1 MDNLYFGEIIR
12 IRREEL
18 NMKQKELC
26 EGVCERSTLSK
37 IERGKNECSKYLAE
51 VFLQRLGLPMDFY
64 YASSSKTGIEQL
76 KIKNKINDAIR
87 MREYDKLPELI
98 EIGNQVQDNNL
109 LFKQFI
115 VETEGIYALRVEK
128 DIPKARELLLSAMR
142 VLHEKFELDSEW
154 KFRFIT
160 EEYYIMNILANTYV
174 SEEKY
179 DIAIEIFK
187 KLLERAEKS
196 FVHEDEESI
205 RIIIMLMYNLSR
217 SYGRTNHFVECLEI
231 SEKAIELCK
240 RFGRT
245 GRLAE
250 LLINKGYALC
260 ATFRK
265 NEGILVL
272 KNALAMCDV
281 LGMKETINIIYKDA
295 KELFGIDLPK
305 II

>member
-18 NMKQKELC
+18 NMKQEELC

-51 VFLQRLGLPMDFY
+51 VFLQRLNLPMDFY

-76 KIKNKINDAIR
+76 NIRNKINDAIR

-98 EIGNQVQDNNL
+98 ENGNQVQDNNL

-115 VETEGIYALRVEK
+115 VETEGIYALRKENDV
-128 DIPKARELLLSAMR
+128 DKARKLLLSAMH
-142 VLHEKFELDSEW
+142 VLHNDFELNSEW

-160 EEYYIMNILANTYV
+160 EEYYILNILANTYV
-174 SEEKY
+174 EEEKH

-196 FVHEDEESI
+196 FVHEDEESM

-231 SEKAIELCK
+231 SERAIELCK
-240 RFGRT
+240 RFGRPD
-245 GRLAE
+245 RLAE

-260 ATFRK
+260 ATFKK

-272 KNALAMCDV
+272 KNALAICDV
-281 LGMKETINIIYKDA
+281 MGMSDVSERVYKNS
-295 KELFGIDLPK
+295 KKLFDVNLK
-305 II
+305 K